1 MPPYTFEKKGDTKL
15 GGVVSFDFSLEPLG
29 GYTYRV
35 METPICSIEQR
46 IILVKKK
53 QTRGALVALV
63 ELPIFGLGLADWVIA
78 DTVAQ
83 NSKEEID
90 KGYVP
95 SGRFKRC
102 GRPSPLRSGKI
113 IVQIPLT
120 STVMEMSTDVYGILD
135 LKKIISSHP
144 NSEVNIF
151 VKKKDRVY
159 YLTSLSFNG

>member
-63 ELPIFGLGLADWVIA
+63 ELPIFGLGLADWVILILLPK
-78 DTVAQ
+78 TV
-83 NSKEEID
+83 
-90 KGYVP
+90 
-95 SGRFKRC
+95 KRRLIKDMC
-102 GRPSPLRSGKI
+102 HQG
-113 IVQIPLT
+113 
-120 STVMEMSTDVYGILD
+120 D
-135 LKKIISSHP
+135 LKGVEDH
-144 NSEVNIF
+144 
-151 VKKKDRVY
+151 
-159 YLTSLSFNG
+159 LH